1 MFEHEQIS
9 ILQQS
14 TPLCHKPLFYGDL
27 VSYVF
32 LERFTIREFGNKC
45 CHLQLYPYLPREP
58 AKFGEHIFLAD
69 ISVGMHFREKSQES
83 KKMQN

>member
-1 MFEHEQIS
+1 MTHVWPRFSWCREHRTVI
-9 ILQQS
+9 
-14 TPLCHKPLFYGDL
+14 LFYADL

-58 AKFGEHIFLAD
+58 TKFGEHIVLAD

-83 KKMQN
+83 EKMQN